1 MRKFDSVSNEHACL
15 VTQLKWN
22 SYLSISNMIPNLLV
36 LFFNAT
42 CGHKFSLAPR
52 LVIGQIIIIAIFA
65 GTDAM
70 TWVDT
75 DEYQVW
81 PLTTFLSIELLLER
95 SKNILQ
101 YLPRWQI
108 NKNDVK
114 PSMLTRKN
122 KKKTLSLQ

>member
-1 MRKFDSVSNEHACL
+1 MFTSSFSLKIFCRVVSSKKSRRETHFAVKFDSVSNEHACL

-75 DEYQVW
+75 DEYQV
-81 PLTTFLSIELLLER
+81 
-95 SKNILQ
+95 
-101 YLPRWQI
+101 
-108 NKNDVK
+108 
-114 PSMLTRKN
+114 
-122 KKKTLSLQ
+122 